1 MRQALIISVIIIC
14 LAATGPRQTAWALT
28 EFQINMVELSVASV
42 ALSTTLYYV
51 WKNSPAERARG
62 YPENLGPGE
71 WYVAGYSGLSLLPST
86 DWTLSRKYLPPF
98 NGRTLS
104 VSYSEAAILGGV
116 KFGRYFDKLPWFG
129 VEIETNFS
137 RNQIPSQT
145 SRISPPL
152 PNGVSSLNL
161 DNDRFFIWDLQ
172 TNFLARY
179 GFFKDK
185 EVYFGRLQPYVGL
198 GPGFEI
204 IYAKTDSAKNFAI
217 EALAGLRYMC
227 TPKISVFF
235 EYKFSYQFAVEIEE
249 NPLTKD
255 QSIGKGSVTF
265 DVPHHRFLVGVSYH
279 FKNLFSE

>member
-1 MRQALIISVIIIC
+1 MRQALIILVIIVC
-14 LAATGPRQTAWALT
+14 LAATWPKQTAWALT

-42 ALSTTLYYV
+42 ALSATLYYV

-86 DWTLSRKYLPPF
+86 DWTLSRGYIPPF

-152 PNGVSSLNL
+152 PNGVNSLNI

-185 EVYFGRLQPYVGL
+185 
-198 GPGFEI
+198 
-204 IYAKTDSAKNFAI
+204 
-217 EALAGLRYMC
+217 
-227 TPKISVFF
+227 
-235 EYKFSYQFAVEIEE
+235 
-249 NPLTKD
+249 
-255 QSIGKGSVTF
+255 
-265 DVPHHRFLVGVSYH
+265 
-279 FKNLFSE
+279 